1 MTDLGLI
8 KIEFNKEITLKPNTT
23 LSNNKRIL
31 QEAKEVFDMKDF
43 IKFEIEDADD
53 YDNQDKSIL
62 DFDLES
68 ASTTSFSF
76 KVNFNNPVAIS
87 PNV

>member
-8 KIEFNKEITLKPNTT
+8 KIEFNKEITLKSNTT